1 MTPPPLSWRAFLAL
15 AGLGLVSA
23 TTAHSA
29 DIDAASVKD
38 LASLQSLAAK
48 LAHQPYVAPSTPLDP
63 FFDGMKYDGHRQI
76 RFKEEAAHYGEL
88 KNTFRVEF
96 FHPGWTAKK
105 TVGMF
110 DLAGGQSTP
119 INYDSKLFNWGDL
132 QVPDSVKYPNGFAG
146 FRVLAP
152 DSFLNRRFEFLVF
165 MGASYFRAVTTELGF
180 GLSARALSINTI
192 GGEPEEFPDFT
203 HFWFE
208 KPQPGDRFF
217 KCLALLN
224 GPSVVGAYSFEAMPG
239 KTTEM
244 FVKGMVWLRKP
255 VKSLGI
261 SPFSSM
267 FWFGENTHPKPYD
280 FRPEV
285 HDSDGLQIELAD
297 GTHLWRPLDNTPGQL
312 RLSLFEAI
320 KMKGFGL
327 AERDRDFKRFED
339 LEAMYHRRP
348 AVWVE
353 PLTGFEAGNVTLV
366 EIPTGEE
373 TWDNIVAFYEPAK
386 MPTADA
392 PLSFSYRLQW
402 LEENEPG
409 KLAKV
414 LSTRRG
420 FVMKS
425 VQHEYVVDFTAGE
438 AQGTKPADWLPDVTV
453 KITSG
458 DAKIIDQRVMKNPET
473 GGWRAFFKLDIPD
486 KTNILEMNCEL
497 LDKDKDGKTK
507 LISERWM
514 YQWRR

>member
-1 MTPPPLSWRAFLAL
+1 MTPPSFSWRSMLAL
-15 AGLGLVSA
+15 AGFGLFASAVSSFSA
-23 TTAHSA
+23 EVDYTA
-29 DIDAASVKD
+29 VKD
-38 LASLQSLAAK
+38 LTSLQDLAAK
-48 LAHQPYVAPSTPLDP
+48 LAHQPYEAATKPLDP
-63 FFDGMKYDGHRQI
+63 FFDGLKYDGHRQI
-76 RFKEEAAHYGEL
+76 RFKEDAAHYGEL

-105 TVGMF
+105 TVGMY

-119 INYDSKLFNWGDL
+119 INYDSKLFDWGQL
-132 QVPDSVKYPNGFAG
+132 TVPDTVQYPNGFAG

-165 MGASYFRAVTTELGF
+165 MGASYFRAVTTELGY

-267 FWFGENTHPKPYD
+267 FWFGENTYPKPYD

-285 HDSDGLQIELAD
+285 HDSDGLQMELAD

-312 RLSLFEAI
+312 RLSLFEAV

-373 TWDNIVAFYEPAK
+373 TWDNIVAFYQPAK
-386 MPTADA
+386 MPTVDE

-402 LEENEPG
+402 LEEHEPD

-414 LSTRRG
+414 LDTRRG

-425 VQHEYVVDFTAGE
+425 TNHEYVVDFTAGE
-438 AQGTKPADWLPDVTV
+438 AQGQKAPDWLPDVAV

-458 DAKIIDQRVMKNPET
+458 EAKVVDQRVMKNPET
-473 GGWRAFFKLDIPD
+473 GGWRAFFKLDIPE
-486 KTNILEMNCEL
+486 KTSIIEMNCEL
-497 LDKDKDGKTK
+497 KDKDK

>member
-1 MTPPPLSWRAFLAL
+1 MTLSSSFRLSAVILFAGSGLA
-15 AGLGLVSA
+15 AV
-23 TTAHSA
+23 A
-29 DIDAASVKD
+29 DFDAASVKD
-38 LASLQSLAAK
+38 FTSLQSLVAD
-48 LAHQPYVAPSTPLDP
+48 LAHKPYTAPQKPLDP
-63 FFDGMKYDGHRQI
+63 FFDGLEYDGHRQI
-76 RFKEEAAHYGEL
+76 RFKGEAAHYGEL
-88 KNTFRVEF
+88 DNTFRVEF

-110 DLAGGQSTP
+110 DLAGGRATP
-119 INYDSKLFNWGDL
+119 VAYDPKLFDWGAL
-132 QVPDSVKYPNGFAG
+132 KVPTNVQYPDGFAG

-165 MGASYFRAVTTELGF
+165 MGASYFRSVTTELGF
-180 GLSARALSINTI
+180 GLSARGLSVNTI

-224 GPSVVGAYSFEAMPG
+224 GPSVVGAYSFETMPG

-244 FVKGMVWLRKP
+244 FVKGTVHLRKP

-285 HDSDGLQIELAD
+285 HDSDGLQIKLAD
-297 GTHLWRPLDNTPGQL
+297 GRYLWRPLDNTPGQL
-312 RLSLFEAI
+312 RLSIFETP
-320 KMKGFGL
+320 KLKGFGL
-327 AERDRDFKRFED
+327 GERDREFKNFED
-339 LEAMYHRRP
+339 LEAVYHRRP

-353 PLTGFEAGNVTLV
+353 PITGFDNGNVTLV

-373 TWDNIVAFYEPAK
+373 TWDNIVAYYQPTE
-386 MPTADA
+386 MPTADK
-392 PLSFSYRLQW
+392 PLNFSYRLQW
-402 LEENEPG
+402 LDQHDPE

-414 LSTRRG
+414 TATRRG

-425 VQHEYVVDFTAGE
+425 DDHEYVLDFTKGE
-438 AQGTKPADWLPDVTV
+438 AQGEKPSDWLPGVDV
-453 KITSG
+453 KITNG
-458 DAKIIDQRVMKNPET
+458 DAKVIDQRVMKNNET
-473 GGWRAFFKLDIPD
+473 GGWRAFFKLDVPE
-486 KTNILEMNCEL
+486 KTNLLEMSCDL
-497 LDKDKDGKTK
+497 LDSKTAV
-507 LISERWM
+507 SERWI

>member
-1 MTPPPLSWRAFLAL
+1 MHKLFLTPSRLIAAVSLTSIGLAFAADLD
-15 AGLGLVSA
+15 VS
-23 TTAHSA
+23 
-29 DIDAASVKD
+29 SVKD
-38 LASLQSLAAK
+38 LTSLQALAAK
-48 LAHQPYVAPSTPLDP
+48 LAHEPYTAPQKPLDP
-63 FFDGMKYDGHRQI
+63 FFDQLKYDGHRQI
-76 RFKEEAAHYGEL
+76 RFKEDAAHYGEL
-88 KNTFRVEF
+88 GNTFRVEF

-105 TVGMF
+105 TVGMY
-110 DLAGGQSTP
+110 DLAGGAATP
-119 INYDSKLFNWGDL
+119 IKYDEKLFDWGQL
-132 QVPDSVKYPNGFAG
+132 KVPEGTKYPDGFAG

-165 MGASYFRAVTTELGF
+165 MGASYFRSVTTDLGY
-180 GLSARALSINTI
+180 GLSARGLSVNTI

-208 KPQPGDRFF
+208 KPEPGARFF

-244 FVKGMVWLRKP
+244 FVKGMIWLRKP

-267 FWFGENTHPKPYD
+267 FWFGENTYPKPYD

-297 GTHLWRPLDNTPGQL
+297 GTHIWRPLDNTPGQL

-320 KMKGFGL
+320 GMKGFGL
-327 AERDRDFKRFED
+327 AERDREFKNFED
-339 LEAMYHRRP
+339 LEANYHRRP

-353 PLTGFEAGNVTLV
+353 PITGFEAGNVTLV

-373 TWDNIVAFYEPAK
+373 TWDNIVAFYQPAV
-386 MPTADA
+386 MPTADK

-402 LEENEPG
+402 LDQHEPG

-414 LSTRRG
+414 INTRRG
-420 FVMKS
+420 FVMDS
-425 VQHEYVVDFTAGE
+425 DDHLYVIDFSKGE
-438 AQGTKPADWLPDVTV
+438 AQGDKPADWLPEVAM

-458 DAKIIDQRVMKNPET
+458 DAKILDQRVMKNNET
-473 GGWRAFFKLDIPD
+473 GGWRAFFKLDVPE
-486 KTNILEMNCEL
+486 KTNLLEMNCEL
-497 LDKDKDGKTK
+497 KDKDKPV
-507 LISERWM
+507 SERWM